1 MKNQGKE
8 GEKHSIQRG
17 NGVANDGL
25 ATIAD
30 LIVVSN
36 KKLRELEETGSK
48 DSILLKVSIV
58 IASASLI
65 VGVLS
70 LFL

>member
-1 MKNQGKE
+1 MEN
-8 GEKHSIQRG
+8 EKDIGHNIQRG
-17 NGVANDGL
+17 NGVSNDAL

-36 KKLRELEETGSK
+36 KKLRGLEGASLK
-48 DSILLKVSIV
+48 DSRLLKVSII